1 MARISKTAKLIVCS
15 TSISFLDFRWNYTSM
30 LSLGQNYLA
39 PNVMVAYDTAV
50 CLSQEVNVCILVNH
64 HLLINPS
71 QFIKLLKKVK
81 VKGYW
86 RRGFNPSIFPT
97 TLPTS
102 TGGATLPAPTTEVL
116 RLFRI
121 LYAGLAGINEF
132 SGLSALSHSPK
143 MFAVNICI
151 QDPIEPVL
159 PRNSTRATKRG
170 FLRWR
175 LIRQAT
181 RKISSRLSIAMMKR
195 TIMSG
200 LRWSC
205 LKACFPP
212 SINFPESLSYGKHH
226 G

>member
-71 QFIKLLKKVK
+71 QFTKLLKKVK

-116 RLFRI
+116 
-121 LYAGLAGINEF
+121 
-132 SGLSALSHSPK
+132 
-143 MFAVNICI
+143 
-151 QDPIEPVL
+151 
-159 PRNSTRATKRG
+159 PRNSIRATKRG
-170 FLRWR
+170 FLRWQ

-181 RKISSRLSIAMMKR
+181 RKISSRLSIAMMKM

-200 LRWSC
+200 LRWLC

-212 SINFPESLSYGKHH
+212 SINFPESSSYGKHH